1 MNDSTDVTR
10 GPHSL
15 DLFDLKRMLKAL
27 GDEARLHMLALLAE
41 VGEMNVTDLSL
52 LLEAR
57 WRFVSQPLVSW
68 HISVLRRGGFVRT
81 RRIGRLVYCSLDRPR
96 YDACL
101 RMLAELTQP
110 APAETTGGT
119 TATQSA
125 NPAPAPTAR

>member
-1 MNDSTDVTR
+1 MNDPRDVTR

-15 DLFDLKRMLKAL
+15 DLLDLKRMLKAL

-41 VGEMNVTDLSL
+41 VAEINVTDLSL

-68 HISVLRRGGFVRT
+68 HISVLRRTGFVRT
-81 RRIGRLVYCSLDRPR
+81 RRIGRLVYCSLDRTR

-101 RMLAELTQP
+101 HMLGELTQP
-110 APAETTGGT
+110 APPATGAQTASVAPAT
-119 TATQSA
+119 TA
-125 NPAPAPTAR
+125 R